1 MINDV
6 VRMAYGILAFILLIL
21 MGAYT
26 KILIE
31 AMQRKKQTDSV
42 KIWML
47 AYLKDLLVATK
58 PESFL
63 VMENNGPDLHNYTQR
78 TENISYY
85 KHGEYLLYTGGS
97 NGGV

>member
-1 MINDV
+1 MMNDV
-6 VRMAYGILAFILLIL
+6 VRIAYGILAFILLIL

-42 KIWML
+42 KIRML
-47 AYLKDLLVATK
+47 AYLKDFLVSIK
-58 PESFL
+58 PKLFF
-63 VMENNGPDLHNYTQR
+63 VMENNGPDLHNYTQS

-85 KHGEYLLYTGGS
+85 KQGEYLLYTGGS
-97 NGGV
+97 NGEL